1 MQLNGFDLIDRQ
13 NRPSVTGKVALRAF
27 FLNDGEFYD
36 PYDVSACTVFSKY
49 ANTTP
54 SSIVDPLTGLIKTDQ
69 AVDTILMNFGVS
81 GGVATGPDRD
91 VHDGTDGQT
100 TSQNLE
106 WVNPDLYDPG
116 PIASG
121 IYRVSSGDYVAVL
134 DGGVDLSGGY
144 NIHYGFNEGITVVNG
159 ASAVSDYIDVWTV
172 KMSPGSEYQ
181 LFINTFQLFNDTYI
195 SITEPLLL
203 TTSNRLVNKH
213 VTLSSIVDLLVTT
226 EITVNNKG
234 LSESVKNIIED
245 YGIMSAQVQIQK
257 VNEDSTN
264 LPARETVVG
273 WTDVTNVTSD
283 NTMIYKFDT
292 TGTTLTGLQG
302 GPVGTFILTAKYNFI
317 GQTIYTE
324 PFYFVIS

>member
-1 MQLNGFDLIDRQ
+1 MLLNGFDLIDRQ
-13 NRPSVTGKVALRAF
+13 NRPSVTGRVALRAF

-54 SSIVDPLTGLIKTDQ
+54 DSIVDPLTGLIKTDQ

-81 GGVATGPDRD
+81 GGDPADSD

-100 TSQNLE
+100 TSQNLD
-106 WVNPDLYDPG
+106 WVSPTLYGPG
-116 PIASG
+116 SSASG

-134 DGGVDLSGGY
+134 DGGVALSGGY

-181 LFINTFQLFNDTYI
+181 LFINTFQLFNDTFI

-213 VTLSSIVDLLVTT
+213 VTLSSTVDLLVTT
-226 EITVNNKG
+226 EITINNRG

-245 YGIMSAQVQIQK
+245 YGITSAQIQIQK

-273 WTDVTNVTSD
+273 WTPVTNVTSD
-283 NTMIYKFDT
+283 NTMIYKFAAI
-292 TGTTLTGLQG
+292 GTTLTGLQG

-317 GQTIYTE
+317 GQTLYTE